1 MPGHPMERRNL
12 SRRQFLHRAGGAAI
26 AVPSLA
32 ALLAACSKPGTTGG
46 DGDTGPV
53 QVAKPGDPVTL
64 PLNGMEPI
72 PTDTPIEAGATLQVY
87 NWADYLYKG
96 TLADFEEKFDVKLE
110 LTTFNNMEEGIQ
122 KLVAGQVKPDVFFP
136 TTDYVTRLAQTK
148 AIQPL
153 NHDLLPNM
161 TSTVWPAFSDP
172 GPWYDQGWLFT
183 VPYVIYTTGVGF
195 RRDRIDDARAAD
207 EGYDLLWNPEFTGE
221 ISYYD
226 SYRDALGMAMIRN
239 GDLDPN
245 SGDPAVIDAARDAI
259 KEILNDLQGKL
270 TINGA
275 YAKIPEGEYTVAQAW
290 SGDMVGA
297 KYYLP
302 KGTGEEILGFWYPDD
317 NVGLIGNDTITI
329 PSTSQNPRLAH
340 EFINFLLDEK
350 YGYENFKDYVGYQPP
365 FTTIQPD
372 KLISDGVVPEGLSS
386 AVVTEEMFTKGY
398 VQGQLTPDVEDLWL
412 DAWNQ
417 IQAGG

>member
-1 MPGHPMERRNL
+1 MSGHPMERRNL
-12 SRRQFLHRAGGAAI
+12 SRRQFLHRAGGAAV

-46 DGDTGPV
+46 GGTTEPV

-64 PLNGMEPI
+64 PMNGEPI

-87 NWADYLYKG
+87 NWDSYLYKK

-122 KLVAGQVKPDVFFP
+122 KLVAGQVKPDIFFP
-136 TTDYVTRLAQTK
+136 TTDYITRLASTA

-161 TSTVWPAFSDP
+161 TDVVWPAFSDP
-172 GPWYDQGWLFT
+172 GPWYDQGWLYT

-195 RRDRIDDARAAD
+195 RRDLVDDARAAD
-207 EGYDLLWNPEFTGE
+207 EGYDLLWNPDFTGK

-245 SGDPAVIDAARDAI
+245 SGDPVVIDKARDAI
-259 KEILNDLQGKL
+259 KQILGDLQGKL

-275 YAKIPEGEYTVAQAW
+275 YAKLPEGEYTVAQAW

-302 KGTGEEILGFWYPDD
+302 EGTGEEILGFWYPDG
-317 NVGLIGNDTITI
+317 NVGLIGNDTIVI

-340 EFINFLLDEK
+340 EFINFMLDSK
-350 YGYENFKDYVGYQPP
+350 YGFENFAGYVGYQPP
-365 FTTIQPD
+365 FTTIKPGQ
-372 KLISDGVVPEGLSS
+372 LVADGVVPEGLTR

-398 VQGQLTPDVEDLWL
+398 VQGQLDAEVEDMWL